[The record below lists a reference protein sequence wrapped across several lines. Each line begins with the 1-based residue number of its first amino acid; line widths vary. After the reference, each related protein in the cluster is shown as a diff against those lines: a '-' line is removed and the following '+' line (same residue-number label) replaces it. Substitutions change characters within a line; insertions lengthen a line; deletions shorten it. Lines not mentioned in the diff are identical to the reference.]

1 MKKPF
6 LYKNLLHSCFGLL
19 LLFFIVYSF
28 NQIALA
34 KDCSAKEYQV
44 ITNKLE
50 NIFQEKGFGYT
61 IHYPADW
68 VYAKSSPYTVL
79 FSGQEGTD
87 AFYSTIS
94 IQNVASKKRGG
105 KYEDIDSFVTDLKN
119 QLMTGA
125 KNTKIYNEKPLAYEK
140 NWVKL
145 TGKEFIAEYIRQG
158 EHFKQRVIVIKRDT
172 GEIFYAWFY
181 TAPEN
186 LYNSFLPVAEAML
199 DSWTIIE

>member
-1 MKKPF
+1 MKNPF
-6 LYKNLLHSCFGLL
+6 LCKNLLHSCFGLL

-28 NQIALA
+28 NQIT
-34 KDCSAKEYQV
+34 CAKEYQV
-44 ITNKLE
+44 ITKKLE

-61 IHYPADW
+61 IRYPADW
-68 VYAKSSPYTVL
+68 VYAKSSPYIVI

-94 IQNVASKKRGG
+94 IQNIASKKRGG
-105 KYEDIDSFVTDLKN
+105 KYENIDSFVADLKN
-119 QLMTGA
+119 QLITSA
-125 KNTKIYNEKPLAYEK
+125 KNTKIYKEKPLAYEK

-145 TGKEFIAEYIRQG
+145 TGKEFVAEYIRQG
-158 EHFKQRVIVIKRDT
+158 EHFKQWVIVIKRDS
-172 GEIFYAWFY
+172 GEIFYAWIY

-186 LYNSFLPVAEAML
+186 LYNSYLPVAEAML